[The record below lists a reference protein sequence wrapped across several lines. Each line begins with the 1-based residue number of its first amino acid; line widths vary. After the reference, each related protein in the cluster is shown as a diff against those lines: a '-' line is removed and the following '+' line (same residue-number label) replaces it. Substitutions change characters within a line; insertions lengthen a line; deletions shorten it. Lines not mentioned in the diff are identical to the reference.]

1 MAGTSVSE
9 QSATSPR
16 EGTGLPLPT
25 RVFGRV
31 VFYGWY
37 LVLAGIASSALSS
50 GIQAYGLGTFIRP
63 MTDELGWSRT
73 DISLGQTVSMATSG
87 ILALFIGGL
96 LDRRGGRLLM
106 VIGAVVGGLG
116 YFSLGFVQTLWQY
129 YLIKGVLL
137 TVGVTMLGPLV
148 VNVAIS
154 NWFVQRRGR
163 AIAIAAMGLS
173 LGAFIVPSLAAW
185 LIERFGWRTAWM
197 VFGVAVWVVMI
208 PVAAIVIR
216 RRPED
221 HGLEPDG
228 GWTSKRA
235 TSALDQKRAAVDR
248 LEWTRAQTLRTPTL
262 WMLILVFG
270 LASLGIGALLL
281 HLVAYLRD
289 VGYSTAEAA
298 FAFSM
303 IGLSGLISKPIWGLI
318 VERVPTRFVAAAE
331 FVLLGVGIG
340 LVMVSPTLWMTAA
353 SIFVFGVGVGG
364 TLTVQETVWA
374 DYYGR
379 RTLGVVRSIGRP
391 FTVVFSAG
399 GPVAAGLAYDLGG
412 SYEVAFV
419 VFIAAYLLAAVL
431 VLFTPEPR
439 HPGEGETRPAEVPT
453 IEGLAEPQQ
462 S

>member
-1 MAGTSVSE
+1 
-9 QSATSPR
+9 
-16 EGTGLPLPT
+16 
-25 RVFGRV
+25 
-31 VFYGWY
+31 
-37 LVLAGIASSALSS
+37 
-50 GIQAYGLGTFIRP
+50 
-63 MTDELGWSRT
+63 
-73 DISLGQTVSMATSG
+73 
-87 ILALFIGGL
+87 
-96 LDRRGGRLLM
+96 M
-106 VIGAVVGGLG
+106 VIGAVMGGAGYAALG
-116 YFSLGFVQTLWQY
+116 LVQTLWQY

-137 TVGVTMLGPLV
+137 TVGITMLGPMV

-185 LIERFGWRTAWM
+185 LIERFGWRMAWM
-197 VFGVAVWVVMI
+197 VFGVTVWVVML
-208 PVAAIVIR
+208 PVSWLVIR

-221 HGLEPDG
+221 HGLLPDG
-228 GWTSKRA
+228 GWTSTRT
-235 TSALDQKRAAVDR
+235 TSALDRHRAEVDV
-248 LEWTRAQTLRTPTL
+248 LEWTRAQVLRTPTL

-289 VGYSTAEAA
+289 IGFSTSEAA

-303 IGLSGLISKPIWGLI
+303 IGLSGLLSKPIWGLI
-318 VERVPTRFVAAAE
+318 VERVPTRYVAAAE
-331 FVLLGVGIG
+331 FLLLGLGIG
-340 LVMVSPTLWMTAA
+340 LVIVAPSLWTTAA
-353 SIFVFGVGVGG
+353 AIFIYGVGVGG

-399 GPVAAGLAYDLGG
+399 GPVAAGLAYDMAG
-412 SYEVAFV
+412 SYEVAFI
-419 VFIAAYLLAAVL
+419 VFIAAYLVAAVL

-439 HPGEGETRPAEVPT
+439 HPEVAT
-453 IEGLAEPQQ
+453 
-462 S
+462 

>member
-1 MAGTSVSE
+1 VS
-9 QSATSPR
+9 
-16 EGTGLPLPT
+16 
-25 RVFGRV
+25 
-31 VFYGWY
+31 
-37 LVLAGIASSALSS
+37 
-50 GIQAYGLGTFIRP
+50 
-63 MTDELGWSRT
+63 
-73 DISLGQTVSMATSG
+73 
-87 ILALFIGGL
+87 
-96 LDRRGGRLLM
+96 
-106 VIGAVVGGLG
+106 
-116 YFSLGFVQTLWQY
+116 
-129 YLIKGVLL
+129 
-137 TVGVTMLGPLV
+137 
-148 VNVAIS
+148 
-154 NWFVQRRGR
+154 
-163 AIAIAAMGLS
+163 
-173 LGAFIVPSLAAW
+173 
-185 LIERFGWRTAWM
+185 
-197 VFGVAVWVVMI
+197 
-208 PVAAIVIR
+208 AIVIR

-235 TSALDQKRAAVDR
+235 TSVLDQKRAAVDR

-298 FAFSM
+298 CAFSM
-303 IGLSGLISKPIWGLI
+303 IGLSGLLSKPIWGLI

-331 FVLLGVGIG
+331 FLLLGIGIG
-340 LVMVSPTLWMTAA
+340 LVMMSPSLWMTAA

-419 VFIAAYLLAAVL
+419 LFIAAYLLAAVL

-439 HPGEGETRPAEVPT
+439 HPSEGETRRAATSAV
-453 IEGLAEPQQ
+453 EGLTEAPQV
-462 S
+462 

>member
-1 MAGTSVSE
+1 MADAAASE
-9 QSATSPR
+9 QVVTSTG

-25 RVFGRV
+25 RLFGRV

-37 LVLAGIASSALSS
+37 LVLAGVLSSALSS

-63 MTDELGWSRT
+63 MTEELGWSRT

-154 NWFVQRRGR
+154 NWFVRRRGR
-163 AIAIAAMGLS
+163 AIALAAMGLS
-173 LGAFIVPSLAAW
+173 VGAFVVPSLAAW
-185 LIERFGWRTAWM
+185 LIERFGWRVAWM

-208 PVAAIVIR
+208 PVSWVVIR

-228 GWTSKRA
+228 GWISTRA
-235 TSALDQKRAAVDR
+235 VSALDQRRAEVDR

-270 LASLGIGALLL
+270 LASLGVGALLL

-289 VGYSTAEAA
+289 VGYSTSEAA

-318 VERVPTRFVAAAE
+318 VERVPTRFVAAVE
-331 FVLLGVGIG
+331 FLLLGIGIG
-340 LVMVSPTLWMTAA
+340 LVIVSPSLWITAA
-353 SIFVFGVGVGG
+353 SIFVFGIGVAG

-379 RTLGVVRSIGRP
+379 KTLGVVRSIGRP
-391 FTVVFSAG
+391 FTVIFSAG
-399 GPVAAGLAYDLGG
+399 GPVAAGLAYDMGG

-419 VFIAAYLLAAVL
+419 LFIAAYLLAAVL

-439 HPGEGETRPAEVPT
+439 HPDEGMARRVDEAADGAAVQ
-453 IEGLAEPQQ
+453 A
-462 S
+462 